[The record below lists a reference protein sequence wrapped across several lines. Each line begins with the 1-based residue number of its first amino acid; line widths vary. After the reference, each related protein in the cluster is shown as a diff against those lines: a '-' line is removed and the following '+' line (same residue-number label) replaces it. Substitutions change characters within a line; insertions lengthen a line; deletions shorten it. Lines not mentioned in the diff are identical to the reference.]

1 MLSTRRPFVSGH
13 ALPGVRGGGD
23 LTRSP
28 GQSKRPDVCST
39 FIHEGRDDVQVG
51 QNGRKRQR
59 SFRVLPIVSVLLCR
73 FACAHSACL
82 ARSALAL
89 DRTGSNHGF
98 VWLVVLRS

>member
-1 MLSTRRPFVSGH
+1 MPLTCRPFVSGH
-13 ALPGVRGGGD
+13 APEYAVEVTSRDHRGNATACC
-23 LTRSP
+23 L
-28 GQSKRPDVCST
+28 
-39 FIHEGRDDVQVG
+39 FYIHEGRDDMQVG

-73 FACAHSACL
+73 FACARSACL

-89 DRTGSNHGF
+89 DRTGSNPGF